1 MVTAAP
7 LRVVVGED
15 QLLLREGMV
24 HVLNEAGFDVVG
36 VANNASDLMRKTRA
50 RMPDVAVVDI
60 RMPGD
65 IDNDGLH
72 AAHEIRSIEPR
83 IAVLVLSQFFEDR
96 YALDLLGDRPNGVGY
111 LLKDGLSDLRSF
123 TDAVRRVASG
133 ESVIDATIVG
143 GLIDRWRTHDLID
156 DLTAR
161 ELEVLAL
168 MAQGRSNVGIAE
180 VLVVTVSAVER
191 NVTRIFTKLALG
203 QDSADHR
210 RVLAVLRYLRR

>member
-1 MVTAAP
+1 MTAAP

>member
-1 MVTAAP
+1 
-7 LRVVVGED
+7 VVGED